1 MLFLYLHKK
10 QFMKKLALFL
20 MGFFSLPMLFAQNNA
35 LNFDGVDDYVQ
46 TSIPSIQGTAAR
58 TYEAWIRTTANAN
71 PNTGGTQK
79 AIIDMGSFTTG
90 GRFTMSLLFNNGI
103 RIEVGGSGLNSTRPL
118 NDGQWH
124 HVAAVYD
131 PLSSVASY
139 FLYVDGALDTS
150 GILATPIN
158 TGTGDVVIGR
168 RMDGINRWNGELDEI
183 RVWATARS
191 SAEIAANYNKRIC
204 AFPGSL
210 MGYYRFNQGIA
221 GGSNVLTTTL
231 VNELS
236 RGGNGTLNNFSLTG
250 STSNWVQSGT
260 PNDTVDVRVNRS
272 GNTFSALATNAQFQW
287 LNCNGFG
294 AINNATA
301 SVFTATANGSF
312 AVRVTQNGC
321 IDTSICLSVT
331 GVGTTSLNQE
341 SILVYPM
348 PWKNEGV
355 VRWNQSGNFSVVLMD
370 LNGQKIW
377 IEKRNGP
384 GLLTVPTESWKDGI
398 YVLELADEKGM
409 VIRKKV
415 LIQR

>member
-1 MLFLYLHKK
+1 
-10 QFMKKLALFL
+10 MKKFAFLL
-20 MGFFSLPMLFAQNNA
+20 MGGLFFFQLSGQNNA
-35 LNFDGVDDYVQ
+35 LNFDGTDDYVQ
-46 TSIPSIQGTAAR
+46 TTVPSIQGTAAR

-71 PNTGGTQK
+71 PNAGGSQK
-79 AIIDMGSFTTG
+79 AILDMGSFTTG

-168 RMDGINRWNGELDEI
+168 RMDGINRWNGDLDEI
-183 RVWATARS
+183 RIWTSARTAT
-191 SAEIAANYNKRIC
+191 EIAANYNKRIC

-210 MGYYRFNQGIA
+210 LAYFRFNHGIA
-221 GGSNVLTTTL
+221 GGNNGLTTTL
-231 VNELS
+231 RNEMT
-236 RGGNGTLNNFSLTG
+236 RNGDGTLNNFSLTG
-250 STSNWVQSGT
+250 PASNWISSGT

-272 GNTFSALATNAQFQW
+272 GNTFTALATNAQFQW

-294 AINNATA
+294 AMNNATS
-301 SVFTATANGSF
+301 SVFTATANGSY
-312 AVRVTQNGC
+312 AVKVTQNGC
-321 IDTSICLSVT
+321 VDTSSCQTVT
-331 GVGTTSLNQE
+331 GVGTLGMDIE
-341 SILVYPM
+341 DIEIYPM

-355 VRWNQSGNFSVVLMD
+355 VRWNQSGNFSMVLMD
-370 LNGQKIW
+370 LNGQKLW
-377 IEKRNGP
+377 VEKRNGT
-384 GLLTVPTESWKDGI
+384 GLITVPIEMWRDGF
-398 YVLELADEKGM
+398 YLLELADEKGM
-409 VIRKKV
+409 VVRKKV